1 MNTVGRIIKIIEYIS
16 ESTGK
21 LASFLILA
29 SIFTVLFE
37 VFMRYILSMSQ
48 SWTFEMSTFLFGVSF
63 VLAGAYALKQGS
75 HVTIDIISM
84 RLTPRNRA
92 ILDIITSVLFFAFMI
107 VLIWKGWDFAW
118 RALMLGERTDS
129 AWAPLR
135 WPVKII
141 IPVGAFL
148 MLLQGIV
155 KLIRDILALTWK
167 RSISNGS

>member
-1 MNTVGRIIKIIEYIS
+1 MKAVSRIIKIIELIS
-16 ESTGK
+16 ETTGK

-29 SIFTVLFE
+29 SIFTVLYE
-37 VFMRYILSMSQ
+37 VFMRYVLSMSQ
-48 SWTFEMSTFLFGVSF
+48 SWTFEMSTFLFGISF

-84 RLTPRNRA
+84 RLSPRTKA
-92 ILDIITSVLFFAFMI
+92 LLDVITSILFFAFVI
-107 VLIWKGWDFAW
+107 VLIWKGWEFAW

-135 WPVKII
+135 WPVKIV
-141 IPVGAFL
+141 IPIGAFL

-155 KLIRDILALTWK
+155 KLVRDILILARKKEL
-167 RSISNGS
+167 N

>member
-1 MNTVGRIIKIIEYIS
+1 MKAVSRIIKIIELIS
-16 ESTGK
+16 ETTGK

-29 SIFTVLFE
+29 SIFTVLYE
-37 VFMRYILSMSQ
+37 VFMRYVLSMSQ
-48 SWTFEMSTFLFGVSF
+48 SWTFEMSTFLFGISF

-84 RLTPRNRA
+84 RLSPRTKA
-92 ILDIITSVLFFAFMI
+92 LLDVITSILFFAFII
-107 VLIWKGWDFAW
+107 VLIWKGWEFAW

-135 WPVKII
+135 WPVKIV
-141 IPVGAFL
+141 IPIGAFL

-155 KLIRDILALTWK
+155 KLVRDILILARKKEL
-167 RSISNGS
+167 N